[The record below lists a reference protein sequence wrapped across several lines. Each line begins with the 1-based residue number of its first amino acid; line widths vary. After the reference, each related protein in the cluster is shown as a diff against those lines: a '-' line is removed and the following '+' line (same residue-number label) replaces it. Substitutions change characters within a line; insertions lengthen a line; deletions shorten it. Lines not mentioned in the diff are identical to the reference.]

1 MKNNE
6 FVLCLD
12 ILWMQERNAAAV
24 KIQLLV
30 RNFLQKGRAKKQ
42 NRAAVVIQ
50 SAWRSY
56 AARNRLRLKREAE
69 VQARQHGAAIVIQ
82 VDSF

>member
-6 FVLCLD
+6 FVLYLD

-30 RNFLQKGRAKKQ
+30 RNFLQKRRDKKQ
-42 NRAAVVIQ
+42 NRAAVAIQ

-69 VQARQHGAAIVIQ
+69 VRARRHGAAIVIQ
-82 VDSF
+82 VDAF

>member
-1 MKNNE
+1 MKNND

-30 RNFLQKGRAKKQ
+30 RNFLQKCRAKKQ

-56 AARNRLRLKREAE
+56 AARNRLRLKLEAE
-69 VQARQHGAAIVIQ
+69 ARAKQHRAAIVIQ
-82 VDSF
+82 VDA

>member
-1 MKNNE
+1 MKLHE

-30 RNFLQKGRAKKQ
+30 RNFLQKRRDKKQ

-50 SAWRSY
+50 STWRSY

-69 VQARQHGAAIVIQ
+69 VRARQHRAAIVIQ
-82 VDSF
+82 VDAF